1 MPQHCYKP
9 IGRGQNEYKTIHLT
23 ICYYVA
29 MAFDY
34 DLFIIGAGSAGLAAS
49 KQAAS
54 YGKRIAIAEQEAIGG
69 TCINRGCVP
78 KKLMVYAADFALKE
92 RFASGYGWNE
102 CKRQLDWSRLIV
114 AVHQQIEKRHQ
125 SYLQALHKGSV
136 ELIQSHVTFIDPHTI
151 EIDGR
156 KVTADKIIIAV
167 GGHPLKPD
175 IPGIEH
181 AITSREMFQLQ
192 KLPKRLAIV
201 GGGYIGVEF
210 SSMMNAFGVEVTLM
224 DRDELIL
231 SGFDDDIRSGLQNGL
246 SQRGIKFLGNTTAK
260 EIKQVNGELQIILS
274 GDRPQTLTA
283 DTILIATGRSPNTKN
298 LNLEN
303 ALVEVGEKG
312 AITVD
317 DYNRTTQEN
326 IFAIGDCSTRIPLTP
341 VVRSEGRA
349 VANTIFGDKPEK
361 LNYDYVPSAIF
372 ARPEAAAV
380 GMSEAKAREKF
391 GESVQCLRTR
401 FEPLFYTMTDRSEQ
415 AMMKL
420 VVDESDRVL
429 GAHMVGEHA
438 ADIIQSLAVAIRKGV
453 TKQDVEAT
461 IGIHPT
467 TGEEFLLLD

>member
-1 MPQHCYKP
+1 M
-9 IGRGQNEYKTIHLT
+9 T
-23 ICYYVA
+23 
-29 MAFDY
+29 FDY
-34 DLFIIGAGSAGLAAS
+34 DLFIIGAGSAGLAAA

-69 TCINRGCVP
+69 TCINRGCIP
-78 KKLMVYAADFALKE
+78 KKLIVYAADFALKE

-102 CKRQLDWSRLIV
+102 CKRHLNWSSLITT
-114 AVHQQIEKRHQ
+114 VHQQIEKRHQ
-125 SYLQALHKGSV
+125 SYLQTLQKNGI
-136 ELIQSHVTFIDPHTI
+136 ELIQSHATFIDPHTM

-156 KVTADKIIIAV
+156 KVTSDKIIIAV
-167 GGHPLKPD
+167 GGYPLKPK

-181 AITSREMFQLQ
+181 AITSREMFQLEQ
-192 KLPKRLAIV
+192 LPKRLAIV

-231 SGFDDDIRSGLQNGL
+231 SGFDDDIRSGVQNGL
-246 SQRGIKFLGNTTAK
+246 GKRGIKFLGNTTAK

-274 GDRPQTLTA
+274 GDRPQTITA
-283 DTILIATGRSPNTKN
+283 DTILIATGRTPNTKN

-303 ALVEVGEKG
+303 ANVEVGEKG

-317 DYNRTTQEN
+317 DYNRTSQEN
-326 IFAIGDCSTRIPLTP
+326 IFAIGDCSTKVPLTP
-341 VVRSEGRA
+341 VARSEGRA
-349 VANTIFGDKPEK
+349 VANTIFGDTEK
-361 LNYDYVPSAIF
+361 LNYDYVPSAVF
-372 ARPEAAAV
+372 ARPEAASV

-391 GESVQCLRTR
+391 GNVQCLHTR
-401 FEPLFYTMTDRSEQ
+401 FEPLFYTMTNQAEQ

-420 VVDESDRVL
+420 VLDGSDRVL